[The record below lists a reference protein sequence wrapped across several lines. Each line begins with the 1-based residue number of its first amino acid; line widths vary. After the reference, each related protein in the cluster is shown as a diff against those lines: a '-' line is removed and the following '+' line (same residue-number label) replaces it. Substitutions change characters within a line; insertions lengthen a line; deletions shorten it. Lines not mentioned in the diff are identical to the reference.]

1 MQFAPILDI
10 SVKTNGDTEV
20 GIEGLARASLDGLI
34 KVSGPQP
41 RCRSVALSMDSM
53 DSMDVMGFRNAQKIN
68 KGIQLS
74 IDILDND
81 II

>member
-53 DSMDVMGFRNAQKIN
+53 DVMGFRNAQKIN

-74 IDILDND
+74 IDILDNN